1 MPRLFTAIT
10 LPDNVITTLQRVQP
24 EVRPGLRLISREQM
38 HLTMHF
44 LGEFELEL
52 ARLALSS
59 IHLPALSMTIDSLGS
74 FRWRQGTILWAGITP
89 TMPLAELHQ
98 TISLCLAEAGFQP
111 EQRPFH
117 PHITL
122 ARCDGRVPSS
132 VVKEFENQCWE
143 QVTFH
148 VQEVVLFSSQLL
160 PTGPVYTKE
169 AIFELKV

>member
-10 LPDNVITTLQRVQP
+10 IPDEVTALLMGVQP
-24 EVRPGLRLISREQM
+24 EIRPGVKLIPREQI

-59 IHLPALSMTIDSLGS
+59 IRVPAFSMTIDSLGS
-74 FRWRQGTILWAGITP
+74 FRRRQGTILWAGVKP

-98 TISLCLAEAGFQP
+98 SMSARLAEVGYQP
-111 EQRPFH
+111 EQRPFQ

-122 ARCDGRVPSS
+122 ARCDGRVPMK
-132 VVKEFENQCWE
+132 VAREFESQHWE
-143 QVTFH
+143 TVTFL
-148 VQEVVLFSSQLL
+148 VTEVVLFSSQLL

-169 AIFELKV
+169 AIVALIQ

>member
-10 LPDNVITTLQRVQP
+10 LPDDVISTLQRVQP

-44 LGEFELEL
+44 LGEYDLEL

-59 IHLPALSMTIDSLGS
+59 IQLPALSLTIDRLGS
-74 FRWRQGTILWAGITP
+74 FRRRKDAILWAGISP
-89 TMPLAELHQ
+89 TMELAQVHQ
-98 TISLCLAEAGFQP
+98 AMSTSLQVVGYQP

-122 ARCDGRVPSS
+122 ARCDSRVPAA
-132 VVKEFENQCWE
+132 VVKEFENQHWE
-143 QVTFH
+143 PVTLP

-169 AIFELKV
+169 AILELKV